1 MRAALL
7 GTLLLLALAG
17 AAQPRASLPDI
28 EDEVMCMQCGTA
40 LNISTSAVADKQRDF
55 IRRLIAEG
63 RTKQE
68 IKDALVAEFGPRV
81 LALPSNDGFNLAVYV
96 VPPLAVL
103 LAFGAVVAILRRR
116 RGGAS
121 AAAAAPGPELD
132 AADSA
137 RLERDLAAYDL

>member
-40 LNISTSAVADKQRDF
+40 LNISTSPVADKQRDF
-55 IRRLIAEG
+55 IRKLIAEG
-63 RTKQE
+63 KTKQE

-81 LALPSNDGFNLAVYV
+81 LALPNNDGFNLAVYV

-116 RGGAS
+116 RGS
-121 AAAAAPGPELD
+121 DPTAPEAGPELD
-132 AADSA
+132 ASDSA
-137 RLERDLAAYDL
+137 RLDRDLAAYDL